1 MKKVYIVQFDWA
13 TPDASSV
20 DLYVYDSYDKAYDKF
35 KELICAERKSENS
48 WVGDIE
54 FEIGRASC
62 RERVFILV

>member
-54 FEIGRASC
+54 FDDEG
-62 RERVFILV
+62 